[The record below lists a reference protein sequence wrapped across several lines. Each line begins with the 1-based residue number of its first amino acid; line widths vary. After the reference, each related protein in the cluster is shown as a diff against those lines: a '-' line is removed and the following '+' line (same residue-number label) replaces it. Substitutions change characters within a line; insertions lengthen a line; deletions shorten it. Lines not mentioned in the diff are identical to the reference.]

1 MFTEYS
7 TERLVLK
14 ILKPDWASEVLDFYI
29 RNQEYFEP
37 WEADRHAHFYTK
49 EYQAKMLYYD
59 YLAFEKGTQ
68 IRYWIFLKGYPG
80 IPIGTVSFHN
90 IIHGIFQSCILGYKI
105 DHEYIRQGYCLE
117 AVKSACTIMFTD
129 YELHRIE
136 ALIHT
141 QNTPSLQFIEKAGFQ
156 KEGVRVSYAKLNGVW
171 KDHACYSLIN
181 PYFD

>member
-14 ILKPDWASEVLDFYI
+14 ILKPDWASEVLDFYM

-37 WEADRHAHFYTK
+37 WEADRPAHFYTK
-49 EYQAKMLYYD
+49 EYQGKMLYYD

-68 IRYWIFLKGYPG
+68 IRYWIFLKGYPW

-90 IIHGIFQSCILGYKI
+90 IIHGIFQSCIIGYKI

-156 KEGVRVSYAKLNGVW
+156 REGVRVSYAKLNGVW
-171 KDHACYSLIN
+171 QDHACYSLIN